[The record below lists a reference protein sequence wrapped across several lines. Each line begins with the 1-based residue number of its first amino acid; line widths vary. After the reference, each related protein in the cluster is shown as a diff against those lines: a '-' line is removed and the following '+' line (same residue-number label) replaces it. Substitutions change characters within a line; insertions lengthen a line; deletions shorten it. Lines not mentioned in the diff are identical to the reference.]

1 MKMKAILM
9 TAALCFVL
17 LFLDRLGVFKNAL
30 AGAVIVI
37 LLVLA
42 IPIHWQIKEYIKKK
56 YPDMIPAEKCPVC
69 GFEIPEGS
77 NHCLNCGK
85 VMEHEITTDEKFAED
100 AKEKKICPSCGL
112 KELETIYEVS
122 RGYKEVCASCGKSR
136 VSGRALKF
144 TLLGL
149 SYLIAIV
156 LLFYWLLITSM
167 K

>member
-42 IPIHWQIKEYIKKK
+42 IPICWQIKEYIKKK

-69 GFEIPEGS
+69 GFEIPEDS
-77 NHCLNCGK
+77 YHCLNCGK
-85 VMEHEITTDEKFAED
+85 VMEHEITTDEKIAED

-136 VSGRALKF
+136 VSRRALKF
-144 TLLGL
+144 TLYGL

-156 LLFYWLLITSM
+156 LLFYWLLTTKM